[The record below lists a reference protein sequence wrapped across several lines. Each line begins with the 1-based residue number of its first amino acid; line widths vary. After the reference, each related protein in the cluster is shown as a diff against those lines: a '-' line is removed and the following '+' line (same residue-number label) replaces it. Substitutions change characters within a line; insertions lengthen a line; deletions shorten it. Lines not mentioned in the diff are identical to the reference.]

1 MPTQSES
8 EKTQKS
14 RVSILING
22 KVHSA
27 WSRYQIDSDFLIPAD
42 AWSVSLG
49 LPDGVFPSGITRG
62 VPVQVKIGTDTVMV
76 GRVDSIQ
83 RNIARQ
89 QCTLSL
95 TGRDGAANLVDCA
108 APVFTSR
115 QLGLEEVIAA
125 IVRPLGITKIRIDA
139 ESAIRN
145 DKVSIEPGER
155 AWDALVRA
163 AAGRGLWPWFEPD
176 GTLVVGGPNYTTP
189 PVATLIMKFN
199 GEGNNVL
206 SLNDNSSIN
215 GSFSE
220 LTVLAQGH
228 GQGSKS
234 KSLGIVD
241 VDDGSQAPSND
252 ADDDQDGDVSL
263 ETGTAETG
271 THGLKTVIKDP
282 TVPYYRPQIMVVGDA
297 DNLDQVRY
305 RGRKAMADARLAGY
319 SLTAVVAGHRTS
331 EGVLWQPGQRIHVRS
346 EPHGI
351 DAIFFMMG
359 REFVGGRQDG
369 ETTILRLKEDGIWI
383 PDAFPKNKKGRKR
396 KGKKNNQLGIVDVA

>member
-1 MPTQSES
+1 MPTPS
-8 EKTQKS
+8 EKEQDN

-49 LPDGVFPSGITRG
+49 LPDGVFPPGITRG
-62 VPVQVKIGTDTVMV
+62 VPVQVKVGADTVMV

-83 RNIARQ
+83 RNIARK

-95 TGRDGAANLVDCA
+95 SGRDGAAILVDCA
-108 APVFTSR
+108 APIFTSR
-115 QLGLEEVIAA
+115 QLGLEEVIAN
-125 IVRPLGITKIRIDA
+125 IVRPLGITKIRINA

-176 GTLVVGGPNYTTP
+176 GTLVVGGPDYTAP
-189 PVATLIMKFN
+189 PVATLIMQFN
-199 GEGNNVL
+199 GEGNNLL

-234 KSLGIVD
+234 KALGIVD
-241 VDDGSQAPSND
+241 I
-252 ADDDQDGDVSL
+252 DDDSIQRATRNNADNSQDEDINQNI
-263 ETGTAETG
+263 GTAETG
-271 THGLKTVIKDP
+271 THGLKAVIKDP
-282 TVPYYRPQIMVVGDA
+282 TVPYYRPQIIVVGDA

-319 SLTAVVAGHRTS
+319 SLTAVVAGHRNS
-331 EGVLWQPGQRIHVRS
+331 DGVLWEPGQRIHVRS
-346 EPHGI
+346 EPHAI
-351 DAIFFMMG
+351 DAIFFLMG
-359 REFVGGRQDG
+359 REFVGGRPEG
-369 ETTILRLKEDGIWI
+369 ETTTLRLKEDGVWI
-383 PDAFPKNKKGRKR
+383 PDAFPKKKKGRK
-396 KGKKNNQLGIVDVA
+396 KKKTKELGIVDVE

>member
-1 MPTQSES
+1 MPTPSDKDQDN
-8 EKTQKS
+8 

-22 KVHSA
+22 KVHSV

-49 LPDGVFPSGITRG
+49 LPDGVFPPGITRG
-62 VPVQVKIGTDTVMV
+62 VSVQVKVGADTVMV
-76 GRVDSIQ
+76 GRIDSIQ
-83 RNIARQ
+83 RNISRK
-89 QCTLSL
+89 QCSLLLS
-95 TGRDGAANLVDCA
+95 GRDGAAILVDCA
-108 APVFTSR
+108 APIFTSR
-115 QLGLEEVIAA
+115 QLGLEDVIAN
-125 IVRPLGITKIRIDA
+125 IVRPLGITKIRINA

-176 GTLVVGGPNYTTP
+176 GTLVIGGPDYTTP
-189 PVATLIMKFN
+189 PVATLIMQFD
-199 GEGNNVL
+199 GEGNNLL

-234 KSLGIVD
+234 STDLGIVD
-241 VDDGSQAPSND
+241 VDSASIQSVASDEP
-252 ADDDQDGDVSL
+252 DDDSDQVV
-263 ETGTAETG
+263 GTAETG

-319 SLTAVVAGHRTS
+319 SLTAVVRGHRTS
-331 EGVLWQPGQRIHVRS
+331 DGILWEPGQRIHVRS

-351 DAIFFMMG
+351 DAIFFLMG
-359 REFVGGRQDG
+359 REFVGGRTDG
-369 ETTILRLKEDGIWI
+369 ETTTLRLKEDGIWI

-396 KGKKNNQLGIVDVA
+396 KAKKDKELGIVDVE

>member
-1 MPTQSES
+1 MPTPS
-8 EKTQKS
+8 EKEQDN

-49 LPDGVFPSGITRG
+49 LPDGVFPPGITRC
-62 VPVQVKIGTDTVMV
+62 VPVQVKVGADTVMV

-83 RNIARQ
+83 RNIARK

-95 TGRDGAANLVDCA
+95 SGRDGAAILVDCA
-108 APVFTSR
+108 APIFTSR
-115 QLGLEEVIAA
+115 QLGLEEVIAN
-125 IVRPLGITKIRIDA
+125 IVRPLGITKIRINA

-176 GTLVVGGPNYTTP
+176 GTLVVGGPDYTTP
-189 PVATLIMKFN
+189 PVATLIMRFD
-199 GEGNNVL
+199 GEGNNLL
-206 SLNDNSSIN
+206 SLNDNASIN

-234 KSLGIVD
+234 STDLGIVD
-241 VDDGSQAPSND
+241 IDSSSIQSVASDEP
-252 ADDDQDGDVSL
+252 DDDIGQDA
-263 ETGTAETG
+263 GTAETG

-282 TVPYYRPQIMVVGDA
+282 TVPYYRPHIMVVGDA

-319 SLTAVVAGHRTS
+319 SLTGVVAGHRNS
-331 EGVLWQPGQRIHVRS
+331 DGILWQPGQRIHVRS

-351 DAIFFMMG
+351 DGIFFLMG
-359 REFVGGRQDG
+359 REFIGGRPEG
-369 ETTILRLKEDGIWI
+369 ETTTLRLKEDGIWI
-383 PDAFPKNKKGRKR
+383 PDAFPKKKKGRK
-396 KGKKNNQLGIVDVA
+396 KKKTKELGIVDVE

>member
-1 MPTQSES
+1 MPTPS
-8 EKTQKS
+8 EKEQDN

-49 LPDGVFPSGITRG
+49 LPDGVFPPGITRG
-62 VPVQVKIGTDTVMV
+62 VPVQVKVGADTVMV

-83 RNIARQ
+83 RSISRN

-95 TGRDGAANLVDCA
+95 SGRDGAAILVDCA
-108 APVFTSR
+108 APIFTSR
-115 QLGLEEVIAA
+115 QLGLEEVIAN
-125 IVRPLGITKIRIDA
+125 IVRPLGITKIRINA

-163 AAGRGLWPWFEPD
+163 AAGRGLWPWFEPS
-176 GTLVVGGPNYTTP
+176 GTLVVGGPDYTTP
-189 PVATLIMKFN
+189 PVATLIMQFD
-199 GEGNNVL
+199 GGGNNLL

-228 GQGSKS
+228 GQGAKS
-234 KSLGIVD
+234 KALGIVD
-241 VDDGSQAPSND
+241 IDDDSIQRAIRDN
-252 ADDDQDGDVSL
+252 ADDSQDDDVNHAI
-263 ETGTAETG
+263 GTAETG
-271 THGLKTVIKDP
+271 QHGLKAVIKDP
-282 TVPYYRPQIMVVGDA
+282 AVPYYRPQIMVVGDA

-319 SLTAVVAGHRTS
+319 SLTGVVAGHRNTD
-331 EGVLWQPGQRIHVRS
+331 GVLWEPGQRIHVRS

-351 DAIFFMMG
+351 DGIFFLMG
-359 REFVGGRQDG
+359 REFGGGRTEG
-369 ETTILRLKEDGIWI
+369 ETTTLRLKEDGVWI
-383 PDAFPKNKKGRKR
+383 PDAFPKKKKGRK
-396 KGKKNNQLGIVDVA
+396 KKKTKALGIVDVE

>member
-1 MPTQSES
+1 MPTPS
-8 EKTQKS
+8 EKEQDN

-49 LPDGVFPSGITRG
+49 LPDGVFPPGITRG
-62 VPVQVKIGTDTVMV
+62 VPVQVKVGADTVMV

-83 RNIARQ
+83 RNIARK
-89 QCTLSL
+89 QCTLLLS
-95 TGRDGAANLVDCA
+95 GRDGAAILVDCA
-108 APVFTSR
+108 APIFTSR
-115 QLGLEEVIAA
+115 QLGLEEVIAN
-125 IVRPLGITKIRIDA
+125 IVRPLGITKIRINA

-176 GTLVVGGPNYTTP
+176 GTLVVGGPDYTTP
-189 PVATLIMKFN
+189 PVATLIMRFD
-199 GEGNNVL
+199 GEGNNLL
-206 SLNDNSSIN
+206 SLNDNASIN

-234 KSLGIVD
+234 STDLGIVD
-241 VDDGSQAPSND
+241 IDSSSIQSVASDEP
-252 ADDDQDGDVSL
+252 DDDIGQDA
-263 ETGTAETG
+263 GTAETG

-282 TVPYYRPQIMVVGDA
+282 TVPYYRPHIMVVGDA

-319 SLTAVVAGHRTS
+319 SLTGVVAGHRNS
-331 EGVLWQPGQRIHVRS
+331 DGILWQPGQRIHVRS

-351 DAIFFMMG
+351 DGIFFLMG
-359 REFVGGRQDG
+359 REFISGRPEG
-369 ETTILRLKEDGIWI
+369 ETTTLRLKEDGIWI
-383 PDAFPKNKKGRKR
+383 PDAFPKKKKGRK
-396 KGKKNNQLGIVDVA
+396 KKKTKELGIVDVE

>member
-1 MPTQSES
+1 MPTPSDNEQDN
-8 EKTQKS
+8 

-49 LPDGVFPSGITRG
+49 LPDGVFPPAMTRG
-62 VPVQVKIGTDTVMV
+62 VPVQVKVGADTVMV

-83 RNIARQ
+83 RNISRK

-95 TGRDGAANLVDCA
+95 SGRDGAAILVDCA
-108 APVFTSR
+108 APIFTSR
-115 QLGLEEVIAA
+115 QLGLEEVIAK
-125 IVRPLGITKIRIDA
+125 IVRPLGITKIRINA
-139 ESAIRN
+139 QSAIRS

-176 GTLVVGGPNYTTP
+176 GTLVIGGPDYTTP
-189 PVATLIMKFN
+189 PVATLIMQFN

-206 SLNDNSSIN
+206 SLNETSSIN

-234 KSLGIVD
+234 SAELGIVD
-241 VDDGSQAPSND
+241 VDSVSMASVSDESS
-252 ADDDQDGDVSL
+252 DDDLSQDI
-263 ETGTAETG
+263 GTAETG

-331 EGVLWQPGQRIHVRS
+331 EGILWEPGQRIHVRS
-346 EPHGI
+346 EPHAI
-351 DAIFFMMG
+351 DGIFFLMG
-359 REFVGGRQDG
+359 REFVGGRTEG
-369 ETTILRLKEDGIWI
+369 ETTTLRLKEDGIWI
-383 PDAFPKNKKGRKR
+383 PDAFPKKKKGRKR
-396 KGKKNNQLGIVDVA
+396 KNKKDKELGIVDVE